1 VRTNYR
7 PRLPIKGHRVLFYPF
22 ESDRAGQLEPSQ
34 PLTRRGVTLRNVY
47 QAQLGSVHRE
57 PLALQWCVR
66 KLPTISVTQM
76 AFEIRLEAT
85 VLGPGRPGQV
95 KVTLRRGQQQ
105 FVADVAVELLPSSLR
120 LPNSEF
126 VAVVKGQDV
135 VSVELD
141 GQAWLTIQNRVR
153 DVLNRD
159 WDPIGVAEVVAD
171 EYDMYIGQIHSL
183 LAKSAS
189 EEEIAEYLLWVEVE
203 RMGLTG
209 TPVDQRLLV
218 AKNLRELHLPS
229 PRNLE

>member
-1 VRTNYR
+1 
-7 PRLPIKGHRVLFYPF
+7 
-22 ESDRAGQLEPSQ
+22 
-34 PLTRRGVTLRNVY
+34 
-47 QAQLGSVHRE
+47 
-57 PLALQWCVR
+57 
-66 KLPTISVTQM
+66 M

-105 FVADVAVELLPSSLR
+105 FVADVPVELLPSSLR

-135 VSVELD
+135 VSVEPD

-229 PRNLE
+229 ARNLE

>member
-1 VRTNYR
+1 
-7 PRLPIKGHRVLFYPF
+7 
-22 ESDRAGQLEPSQ
+22 
-34 PLTRRGVTLRNVY
+34 
-47 QAQLGSVHRE
+47 
-57 PLALQWCVR
+57 
-66 KLPTISVTQM
+66 M

-105 FVADVAVELLPSSLR
+105 FVADVPVELLPSSLR
-120 LPNSEF
+120 IPNSEF

-135 VSVELD
+135 VSVEPD

-189 EEEIAEYLLWVEVE
+189 EEEIAESIYCEWKLSEWALQAHLLTSGSWSPK
-203 RMGLTG
+203 TC
-209 TPVDQRLLV
+209 
-218 AKNLRELHLPS
+218 KNYTFLLRETLSKQNGSHLS
-229 PRNLE
+229 GKAARWI